1 MAALEQATIQSRAA
15 EALALDRYRG
25 GLEGFITVLDS
36 QRRTF
41 EAESAWIAGRRERL
55 DNRVDLYLALGGGF
69 DPEPIYQPPAET
81 ASSLNDTSSESDR

>member
-1 MAALEQATIQSRAA
+1 MLE
-15 EALALDRYRG
+15 
-25 GLEGFITVLDS
+25 S

-69 DPEPIYQPPAET
+69 DPEPIYEPAPT
-81 ASSLNDTSSESDR
+81 PHHP